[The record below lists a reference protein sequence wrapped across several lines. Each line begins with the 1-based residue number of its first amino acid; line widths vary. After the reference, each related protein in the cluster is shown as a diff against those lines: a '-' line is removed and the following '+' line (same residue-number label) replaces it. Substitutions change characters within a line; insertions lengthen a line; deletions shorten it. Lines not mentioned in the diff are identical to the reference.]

1 MVQKILS
8 LDGGGTWAML
18 EAMALQDLFPD
29 MPGLQILAHFDM
41 AVANSGGSIVL
52 GGLVENMTPNQIIAL
67 FNEPHKRA
75 GIFAKASVVESL
87 LSHIPIFPRY
97 STAGKLIGLKNAFGT
112 MGDIYLENLPSQP
125 GWPKG
130 PGGNDVRIMIVAFGY
145 DSKRACFFRSY
156 GTAHGAEA
164 DEIPLVEAVHA
175 SSDAPVRFFDAPTEF
190 GKHRYWDGAMAGL
203 NNPLM
208 AAVIDLLGE
217 GVKADEIVAL
227 SLGTGA
233 VRLVPRTSTV
243 APPPDL
249 LQATEQ
255 PGVIADL
262 AKAAGCITDDPPDTA
277 TFSTHIILS
286 AARGADP
293 TVAGPV
299 VRLSP
304 MIRPILD
311 GQAWRRPDGLT
322 PHQFDRLTKLSMDAV
337 DQPDVDLITALGNAW
352 IAGHVRNQAIRTST
366 DDLTSSVGEDIY
378 ADAKARWLTL

>member
-1 MVQKILS
+1 
-8 LDGGGTWAML
+8 
-18 EAMALQDLFPD
+18 
-29 MPGLQILAHFDM
+29 
-41 AVANSGGSIVL
+41 
-52 GGLVENMTPNQIIAL
+52 
-67 FNEPHKRA
+67 
-75 GIFAKASVVESL
+75 
-87 LSHIPIFPRY
+87 
-97 STAGKLIGLKNAFGT
+97 
-112 MGDIYLENLPSQP
+112 
-125 GWPKG
+125 
-130 PGGNDVRIMIVAFGY
+130 
-145 DSKRACFFRSY
+145 
-156 GTAHGAEA
+156 
-164 DEIPLVEAVHA
+164 
-175 SSDAPVRFFDAPTEF
+175 
-190 GKHRYWDGAMAGL
+190 MAGL